1 MRFIRFLLDISWRS
15 IVIAAIAGFVS
26 GSGNSLLIALVNRSI
41 HQSSLPNALLYFA
54 ALALFTLITSV
65 ASQFMLIHLAQNA
78 IYELRLKLSRNIL
91 SAPLQ
96 HLERLGE
103 SRLLVTLTDDVRVLS
118 HAVSVIPNLFIDL
131 ATVIGC
137 LVYLAWLSSTI
148 FALTVGM
155 STVIIWGVQTKVNQA
170 RSLFTVAREEEDHLL
185 EHFQTIT
192 TGTKELKL
200 HRARREDFISEKVQ
214 RSASKLQQKNSR
226 AMKSFAIANGLGQ
239 FSQFTTMGF
248 VLFVLPWFLHI
259 PVPMLST
266 YVLTSTFLAMP
277 MQSLLNRLPDVMRGN
292 VALRKI
298 DRMRLSL
305 SSRLEQ
311 ETIPTFAVQP
321 HCQLE
326 LDQVTYLY
334 TPEREEEGPEL
345 HHHPREGRAGHRPIL
360 PPPTI
365 EERGFFLG
373 PITLCL
379 KPGEVTYIVGGNG
392 SGKSTLAKLITG
404 LYSPESGAI
413 YLNGVRITDYNREWY
428 RQHFSAI
435 FSDFYLFNSCLGF
448 NRPNLDEEIE
458 MYLQQLRLDHK
469 VQVKNGILSTTQLS
483 QGQRKRLALLTAYL
497 EDRPIYLFDEWAS
510 DQEPLF
516 RELFYK
522 EILVKLK
529 EQGKT
534 VIVITHDD
542 RYFHLA
548 DHIIKLEYGKVES
561 DQKPL
566 PQSLQSPS
574 SAKHQ

>member
-1 MRFIRFLLDISWRS
+1 MRFIRFLLEISWRS
-15 IVIAAIAGFVS
+15 IVIAASVGFVS
-26 GSGNSLLIALVNRSI
+26 GCGNSLLIALVNRSI
-41 HQSSLPNALLYFA
+41 HESSVPNALLYFA
-54 ALALFTLITSV
+54 GLAIFTLLTSV
-65 ASQFMLIHLAQNA
+65 TSQFMLIHLAQGA

-96 HLERLGE
+96 HLEQLGE
-103 SRLLVTLTDDVRVLS
+103 SRLLMTLTDDIRVLS

-131 ATVIGC
+131 ATVAGC

-148 FALTVGM
+148 FALTVGI
-155 STVIIWGVQTKVNQA
+155 SAIAIWGVQTKVNQA
-170 RSLFTVAREEEDHLL
+170 RSLFTVARDEEDHLL
-185 EHFQTIT
+185 QHFQTIT
-192 TGTKELKL
+192 HGTKELKL
-200 HRARREDFISEKVQ
+200 HRARREDFISKNVQ
-214 RSASKLQQKNSR
+214 SSASKLRQKNSK
-226 AMKSFAIANGLGQ
+226 AMKSFAVANGLGQ
-239 FSQFTTMGF
+239 SSQFFTMGF
-248 VLFVLPWFLHI
+248 VLFVLPLFLHV
-259 PVPMLST
+259 PLPMLST
-266 YVLTSTFLAMP
+266 YVLTSTFISMP
-277 MQSLLNRLPDVMRGN
+277 MQSLLNRLPDIMRGN

-298 DRMRLSL
+298 ERLRLSL
-305 SSRLEQ
+305 TSQLEH
-311 ETIPTFAVQP
+311 ESMPTFKVNS
-321 HCQLE
+321 HCQVE

-334 TPEREEEGPEL
+334 QPEREEEGPQL
-345 HHHPREGRAGHRPIL
+345 HHPRGDRPISSRPVT
-360 PPPTI
+360 PPPMI

-373 PITLCL
+373 AITLSF

-392 SGKSTLAKLITG
+392 SGKSTLAKLIAG
-404 LYSPESGAI
+404 LYTPHDGAI
-413 YLNGVRITDYNREWY
+413 YLNGVRITNHNREWY

-435 FSDFYLFNSCLGF
+435 FSDFHLFDSCLGF

-469 VQVKNGILSTTQLS
+469 VQVKNGILSTTRLS

-529 EQGKT
+529 QQGKT

-548 DHIIKLEYGKVES
+548 DHIVKLDYGKIEL
-561 DQKPL
+561 DEKPL
-566 PQSLQSPS
+566 SIGHK
-574 SAKHQ
+574 A